1 MSLTREE
8 AALQAEENA
17 KAMKAAG
24 IGVTPSGGTA
34 FTTMFGG
41 LGGAANG
48 LEKQFNPLTFAVST
62 TSKGFGVLEAAVSGL
77 YTGVSKNLSTWKDLS
92 NSGAN
97 FNNDLVNLAAS
108 SASARLSLSEFSDL
122 IKRNAAGLSFLGGN
136 VADGAKN
143 FAKLSNAMFE
153 GDKFRDTSDNL
164 RAIGYTSADLN
175 DILAI
180 TVANQRTSFQNNA
193 QGQAAAIKAA
203 QELAFEMDKNAK
215 LLGISRKE
223 QEKLMESARLDS
235 AVQAR
240 FKLIELNEGKE
251 AAQRARD
258 EYNKGLAVATATGTD
273 ALYKDLVA
281 NNGQVTTQTA
291 AMQQGLLDKQARGT
305 EDLAAATLKG
315 NSDATAAAMRKI
327 GEGAV
332 ENDNDRNKLQVRVLG
347 DNAKSLNDVYGKAA
361 ISSQTFADNITAVSN
376 DPAFKGKSDKEVMAE
391 VMRRIEAS
399 QKSGEGGSGTTRA
412 AVLADARLQDI
423 NAVLMKG
430 VAGPLNNTIAPKL
443 NDIANKYLGATNPET
458 GRGRAGVLTGTAK
471 SEYDRA
477 ANRSPEDEAR
487 EKAQRDKEGL
497 SDTIKRNVQSRSNE
511 GGELGSSLIGGI
523 ANIAGNIGKI
533 TATSIDAL
541 MIDGKAIPGKSGGTK
556 ESSGDWFGEN
566 FGSGALNILHGKEA
580 VIPQAKLGEF
590 MGDMQKQLGN
600 TGGMN
605 FGQINSNMG
614 NMLNGMLSN
623 IKTKVSAAETDS
635 TGQQAP
641 NPTSSSIPM
650 PAGGN
655 SASMTDLREQ
665 LIQLNKGMMQLISH
679 TADQVNVS
687 EKQVRAIQSSSNNIF
702 D

>member
-1 MSLTREE
+1 MPDIDYDKLAE
-8 AALQAEENA
+8 ANVR
-17 KAMKAAG
+17 AMKSAG
-24 IGVTPSGGTA
+24 ISGGSGATSGTA
-34 FTTMFGG
+34 FSTMFGG
-41 LGGAANG
+41 LPGASAN
-48 LEKQFNPLTFAVST
+48 LEKSFNPLTFVVTT
-62 TSKGFGVLEAAVSGL
+62 TSKTFGIASETILAFKGAVDKGA
-77 YTGVSKNLSTWKDLS
+77 GTWKDLS
-92 NSGAN
+92 GSGAN
-97 FNNDLVNLAAS
+97 FNNDIINMSVSA
-108 SASARLSLSEFSDL
+108 ASARLSLSEFGEL
-122 IKRNAAGLSFLGGN
+122 VKKNAAGLSFLGGN

-175 DILAI
+175 DILAL

-235 AVQAR
+235 QVQAR

-327 GEGAV
+327 GEGAL
-332 ENDNDRNKLQVRVLG
+332 ENDNDRNKLQVRTLG
-347 DNAKSLNDVYGKAA
+347 DNAKALNDVYGSAA
-361 ISSQTFADNITAVSN
+361 IKSQTFADNLAAVSN
-376 DPAFKGKSDKEVMAE
+376 DPKFKGKSDKEVMDE

-423 NAVLMKG
+423 NASLMKG
-430 VAGPLNNTIAPKL
+430 VAGPLNEKIAPKVGAIADKYL
-443 NDIANKYLGATNPET
+443 SSTVNGRGVATVNTNIAKREFDKSANKT
-458 GRGRAGVLTGTAK
+458 
-471 SEYDRA
+471 
-477 ANRSPEDEAR
+477 PEDEAR
-487 EKAQRDKEGL
+487 EKSLRDKETS
-497 SDTIKRNVQSRSNE
+497 SDSILRNIKSRNDQGGVPGSSIVGGIASTIGSITRMTVSTVESLNIDGKSITKQAAGSKDTFGGWFNGPSDLITQMNE
-511 GGELGSSLIGGI
+511 GG
-523 ANIAGNIGKI
+523 
-533 TATSIDAL
+533 
-541 MIDGKAIPGKSGGTK
+541 M
-556 ESSGDWFGEN
+556 
-566 FGSGALNILHGKEA
+566 KEA
-580 VIPQAKLGEF
+580 VVPQAKLGEF
-590 MGDMQKQLGN
+590 MSDMNKQLGN
-600 TGGMN
+600 NSGMN

-623 IKTKVSAAETDS
+623 IKTTVSSAETDS
-635 TGQQAP
+635 TGHQAP
-641 NPTSSSIPM
+641 KPSTSPIPVPT
-650 PAGGN
+650 GGN
-655 SASMTDLREQ
+655 AATMTDLREQ

-679 TADQVNVS
+679 SADQVNVS
-687 EKQVRAIQSSSNNIF
+687 EKQVRVIRSSSNNIF